1 MGRNSRHRI
10 ISMMKPEIALLLDLV
25 AMAGF
30 FIGLNNINKLY
41 LLIPLLISGSF
52 ASFSASLLNG
62 VIEAKSDEHMQRTS
76 WRKASEIKFIIIFIA
91 LILLGISIL
100 VSMELI
106 NIYTTLWIISGFL
119 SYVFLYTIILKR
131 RTYWNIVIGGISGS
145 FPALA
150 GWSTVN
156 SAISLYSLYIGFL
169 IFLWTPVHFWAL
181 ATKYKDDYK
190 LAGIPMLPSIKSP
203 DKVAMA
209 ILLNG
214 IILIFYSMI
223 PLIFPNI
230 IRFGII
236 YEYAL
241 VISTLMLAINLIRY
255 KMEPMK
261 NAIKLFGSS
270 NIYIMI
276 LMLGIILSRFYP

>member
-1 MGRNSRHRI
+1 MGQNSRHRI

-25 AMAGF
+25 AIAGF

-76 WRKASEIKFIIIFIA
+76 WRKASEIKSIIIFIA

-100 VSMELI
+100 VSLELI

-156 SAISLYSLYIGFL
+156 SAISIYSLYIGFL

-203 DKVAMA
+203 DKVATA
-209 ILLNG
+209 ILLTA

-236 YEYAL
+236 YDYAL
-241 VISTLMLAINLIRY
+241 VISTLMLAINIIRY

-261 NAIKLFGSS
+261 NAIRLFGSS